1 MDTGIARKINDKI
14 KLLEKG
20 RSELKAAAI
29 EKANRSAEYD
39 KVIAITLIELK
50 NGVTKELNGQMIQNP
65 PATISEKIAKGLC
78 WQERLEADKAEAL
91 YKITVQKMLSI
102 QAELN
107 GYQSIFRYQD
117 ETS

>member
-1 MDTGIARKINDKI
+1 MDTGIARKINEKI

-20 RSELKAAAI
+20 RGELEAAAI
-29 EKANRSAEYD
+29 EKANKMAIYD

-50 NGVTKELNGQMIQNP
+50 NGVAKELAGQTIQNP

-78 WQERLEADKAEAL
+78 WKERLEADRAEAL
-91 YKITVQKMLSI
+91 YKVTVQKMQSI

-107 GYQSIFRYQD
+107 GYQSIFRHLD
-117 ETS
+117 ET